1 MLALH
6 QGLDNI
12 RPNACSFGILG
23 LVVHAFWSLK
33 VPGLLA
39 QRFSQ
44 SQDPNHGLQ
53 REPCPAEWNRKLFI
67 GQPRPPK
74 LAVQAPV
81 FAADATSSW
90 EDEAK
95 PY

>member
-1 MLALH
+1 MLAL
-6 QGLDNI
+6 
-12 RPNACSFGILG
+12 LG
-23 LVVHAFWSLK
+23 LVVNAFWSLK
-33 VPGLLA
+33 VPDRFA

-44 SQDPNHGLQ
+44 SQVPNQGLQ
-53 REPCPAEWNRKLFI
+53 REPCPAEWKFWLCRKLFI

-81 FAADATSSW
+81 FAADAASSW